1 MWKFRFLQDVINFWS
16 IIGSTFDLYPVES
29 TLRIQNVKPKSRFH
43 VKTKKKMLIFQCT
56 CVHNRRTENVQG
68 RL

>member
-43 VKTKKKMLIFQCT
+43 VKTKKMLIFQCT
-56 CVHNRRTENVQG
+56 
-68 RL
+68 